1 MTTEEPL
8 LIDVNLSL
16 DELLKTASRKE
27 LDMLVDIITDKGK
40 GRISLRDE
48 KKFLILNHKEHRTL
62 HLATKEISQQIC
74 AFGGNT
80 LINLVR
86 TGSKEYQ
93 EVARDVAEKLGAKVP
108 KSARVI
114 EIEEMVIQKVLEKTL
129 KDEKSTNAI
138 EQFCIL
144 ENIKF
149 DRVMLEKLKK
159 QNNKTELALFIFTA
173 AGPYIISHMLRM
185 ALMSGLGMAFSRK
198 IIRDLLFSRG
208 IAMLNPIFA
217 ALSAVW
223 MTYDLSG
230 PAYRVTLPAVIC
242 IATIRQEWIKSMT
255 DFYCLE
261 LKKCL

>member
-1 MTTEEPL
+1 MAIEGLL

-16 DELLKTASRKE
+16 NELLKTASRKE
-27 LDMLVDIITDKGK
+27 LEMLADIITDKGK
-40 GRISLRDE
+40 GRISLSGE
-48 KKFLILNHKEHRTL
+48 KKSLILNHKEHQTL
-62 HLATKEISQQIC
+62 HLATEEISQQIC

-93 EVARDVAEKLGAKVP
+93 EVAHDVAEKLGAKVP
-108 KSARVI
+108 KSASII
-114 EIEEMVIQKVLEKTL
+114 EIEELVIQKVLEEIL
-129 KDEKSTNAI
+129 KDEKSSNAI
-138 EQFCIL
+138 EQLCIS
-144 ENIKF
+144 ENIRF
-149 DRVMLEKLKK
+149 DRVILKKLKK
-159 QNNKTELALFIFTA
+159 QNNKTELALLIFTA
-173 AGPYIISHMLRM
+173 AGPYIISHILRM
-185 ALMSGLGMAFSRK
+185 ALMSGLGIAFRSK
-198 IIRDLLFSRG
+198 IMRALLFSRG
-208 IAMLNPIFA
+208 IALLNPIFT